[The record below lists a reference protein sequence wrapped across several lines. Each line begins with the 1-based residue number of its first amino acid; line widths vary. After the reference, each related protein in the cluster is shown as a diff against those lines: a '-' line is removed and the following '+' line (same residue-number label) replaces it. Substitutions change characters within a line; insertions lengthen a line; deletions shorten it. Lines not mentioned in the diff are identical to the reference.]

1 MLDVGHAP
9 AAIRAAVLALKAAD
23 RGLRSEINK
32 ATRTTMSPVWKDLIN
47 TRSRT
52 TLSKKVLNTGVRIKA
67 GNPPAGVAASSKRKL
82 SGGLV
87 PADSW
92 HVVEFGADPNKVT
105 TYTRRSPTGGT
116 HKVTRHTTR
125 QLPSRVGRGMKG
137 NVVYPAVKQF
147 VPRMVSLWV
156 QTIVRTYYDAAEEAS

>member
-1 MLDVGHAP
+1 MLDVGRAP

-32 ATRTTMSPVWKDLIN
+32 ATRTTMTPVWKDLIS
-47 TRSRT
+47 TRART
-52 TLSKKVLNTGVRIKA
+52 SQSKKVLNAGVRIKA

-82 SGGLV
+82 RGGLV

-92 HVVEFGADPNKVT
+92 QAIEFGAPDKVT
-105 TYTRRSPTGGT
+105 TYTRKSRNGGT
-116 HKVTRHTTR
+116 HEVTRHTTR
-125 QLPSRVGRGMKG
+125 QLPTRAPKG
-137 NVVYPAVKQF
+137 HVVYPAVKAF
-147 VPRMVSLWV
+147 VPRLVSLWV

>member
-1 MLDVGHAP
+1 MLDVGRAP

-32 ATRTTMSPVWKDLIN
+32 ATRTTMTPVWKDLIN
-47 TRSRT
+47 TRART
-52 TLSKKVLNTGVRIKA
+52 RQSKKVLNAGVRIKA

-82 SGGLV
+82 RGGLV

-92 HVVEFGADPNKVT
+92 QAIEFGAPPDKVT
-105 TYTRRSPTGGT
+105 TYDRRSPSGGT

-125 QLPSRVGRGMKG
+125 QLPARAPKG
-137 NVVYPAVKQF
+137 HVVYPAVKAF
-147 VPRMVSLWV
+147 VPRLVSLWV